1 MSDKKSVIMWPIKIG
16 GDSVGMIEDLYSNP
30 TSFEEEFG
38 YPYNNEQRIMG
49 EDCEEL
55 RLRLYKLLTDE
66 QKELL
71 DDIFDL
77 KVQMSSYELERM
89 FVYGFKLGA
98 KLIMDIQK
106 WLCVLLHKVIFY
118 SNFKNL
124 YGSTSSTF
132 AILKSVSRLMGL

>member
-1 MSDKKSVIMWPIKIG
+1 M
-16 GDSVGMIEDLYSNP
+16 GMVEDLYNNP
-30 TSFEEEFG
+30 TSFEEGFG
-38 YPYNNEQRIMG
+38 YPYHNEQRIMC

-77 KVQMSSYELERM
+77 KVQTSSYELERM

-106 WLCVLLHKVIFY
+106 
-118 SNFKNL
+118 
-124 YGSTSSTF
+124 
-132 AILKSVSRLMGL
+132 

>member
-1 MSDKKSVIMWPIKIG
+1 M
-16 GDSVGMIEDLYSNP
+16 GMIEDLYSNP

-106 WLCVLLHKVIFY
+106 
-118 SNFKNL
+118 
-124 YGSTSSTF
+124 
-132 AILKSVSRLMGL
+132 